1 MAEHEG
7 RADATMHHGE
17 YKIPEGK
24 LVVVDLRIMNGR
36 LHNVQLSGDF
46 FLEPPETLDA
56 INTALNG
63 LPHDATPEQLEHA
76 AQAAIGAD
84 VMMYGITTAG
94 IAVVIQRALA

>member
-1 MAEHEG
+1 MPEHEG
-7 RADATMHHGE
+7 RADATMRHGE

-24 LVVVDLRIMNGR
+24 LVVVDLHVVDGYLRD
-36 LHNVQLSGDF
+36 VQLSGDF

-56 INTALNG
+56 INAALNG
-63 LPHDATPEQLEHA
+63 LPHHTTPEQLEHA

-94 IAVVIQRALA
+94 IAIVVRRALA